1 MSDSQILINS
11 GYMSWEQIEKAN
23 LALLEKRLG
32 LEEIHQRLTN
42 LEIDNDAIKTLQK
55 DVEELKANQ
64 SDSLE
69 SQIEDLEEQLQY
81 KKNLLALRDK
91 ND

>member
-23 LALLEKRLG
+23 LALPEKRLG